1 MHLWDGPV
9 RPLYNAP
16 LRRLQHE
23 SRILREVVPH
33 DRPPRQIRDADPLID
48 RLKGAAGQR
57 HQVLVQELVLEQVR
71 SDCSHPELVQVLEG
85 IELGCGAHVSN
96 GKVRLPG
103 QTTYLATFALPSVY
117 AAPER
122 QACDLRSQ

>member
-1 MHLWDGPV
+1 MSTDFSWLAIRCTFLHPLPTPNWLTISFLDRTVNPGPDLIHCHLS
-9 RPLYNAP
+9 
-16 LRRLQHE
+16 QHATGGMV
-23 SRILREVVPH
+23 EV
-33 DRPPRQIRDADPLID
+33 L
-48 RLKGAAGQR
+48 
-57 HQVLVQELVLEQVR
+57 
-71 SDCSHPELVQVLEG
+71 LEG